1 VAHVFV
7 QVWAIQNLAGNSF
20 SGYSTYFLQQAG
32 VPTSKSYDFALGQYG
47 INMAGVFGA
56 WFLMSWG
63 VGRRTLYLYGLCGLC
78 SMLFIMGERD
88 AFIILIQTIH
98 ILIFSSG
105 FLGLVPAAHRDA
117 GALATGAIMICWAM
131 IVSL

>member
-1 VAHVFV
+1 
-7 QVWAIQNLAGNSF
+7 
-20 SGYSTYFLQQAG
+20 

-63 VGRRTLYLYGLCGLC
+63 IGRRTLYLYGLCGLC
-78 SMLFIMGERD
+78 AMLFIM
-88 AFIILIQTIH
+88 
-98 ILIFSSG
+98 G

-131 IVSL
+131 IVSCAQ